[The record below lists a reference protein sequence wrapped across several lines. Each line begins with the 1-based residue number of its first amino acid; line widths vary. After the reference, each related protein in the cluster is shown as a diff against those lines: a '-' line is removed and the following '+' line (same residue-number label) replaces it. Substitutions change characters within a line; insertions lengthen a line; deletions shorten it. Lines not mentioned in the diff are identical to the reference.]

1 MTSMFDY
8 DDSVNL
14 AYNAKIAGKNLIA
27 AKHELLN
34 KTGEFLFLAHSDRE
48 FALRCQM
55 IEQDIEGVAYR
66 RLASL
71 SDSKAKLVRAA
82 FDEWQLRHA
91 SCSMCKTANPEGVY
105 HSDPSGSVGRQTP
118 TRMVYERSPG
128 EEIKR
133 NDGSWSPDY
142 SHKIYTTDHTGRN
155 YVQRVPCSGEES
167 CKYCGEAVKFRRS
180 SKQASLPESRRVAN
194 PVNTQEYESFPA
206 SRAPAPAGQIT
217 RKVETLSTG
226 TVTCDGCEQQLD
238 PEKHD
243 IFTPDEKGESV
254 QKVNV
259 PLRGTSAP
267 GGTFETSQGYG
278 RGFSQGLPQVE
289 TTKQKTLC
297 ISCAKD
303 HLRGK
308 KPATTSS
315 KTVNTDIH
323 NDSESKLAPVIRDE
337 KPQVASLSMHHDAC
351 KPTGCHPECR
361 IQLPPKGVQS
371 QINL

>member
-91 SCSMCKTANPEGVY
+91 SCGMCKTATPLDYQE
-105 HSDPSGSVGRQTP
+105 PSATSEFDASGTLQITREPGRSTSTGTCNDCKKPVGPLFTP
-118 TRMVYERSPG
+118 TSGPFREAPNVSGGGVSWTGVAPHPETGVLTNLESLTKEDLQKMPKGSPALCKSCATER
-128 EEIKR
+128 
-133 NDGSWSPDY
+133 
-142 SHKIYTTDHTGRN
+142 
-155 YVQRVPCSGEES
+155 
-167 CKYCGEAVKFRRS
+167 AVKLT
-180 SKQASLPESRRVAN
+180 SKQAN
-194 PVNTQEYESFPA
+194 PVAGEPCNYPGCGNVA
-206 SRAPAPAGQIT
+206 LAAPANKMCIDHGGPAQVGGQ
-217 RKVETLSTG
+217 L
-226 TVTCDGCEQQLD
+226 
-238 PEKHD
+238 KH
-243 IFTPDEKGESV
+243 I
-254 QKVNV
+254 N
-259 PLRGTSAP
+259 
-267 GGTFETSQGYG
+267 
-278 RGFSQGLPQVE
+278 
-289 TTKQKTLC
+289 
-297 ISCAKD
+297 
-303 HLRGK
+303 
-308 KPATTSS
+308 
-315 KTVNTDIH
+315 
-323 NDSESKLAPVIRDE
+323 LAPVVRDE
-337 KPQVASLSMHHDAC
+337 KPQVASRDMHHDAC